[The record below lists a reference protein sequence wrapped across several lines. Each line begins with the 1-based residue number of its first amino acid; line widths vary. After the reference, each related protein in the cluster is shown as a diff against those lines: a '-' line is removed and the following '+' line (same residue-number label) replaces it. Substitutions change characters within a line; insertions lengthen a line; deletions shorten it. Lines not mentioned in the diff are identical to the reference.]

1 MFTPSE
7 QQEFLGPF
15 QHLVVPT
22 YSKRLLEYA
31 DGGGGRGARIGAA
44 SGALVGTVG
53 ASNAQNA
60 AGSRNSSST
69 PTMGS
74 AWHPEDRQSRNMPLR
89 HHYTLPIGYAPQPS
103 YPLQPPLC

>member
-1 MFTPSE
+1 MFTQSE

-44 SGALVGTVG
+44 SGALVGTGVG

-69 PTMGS
+69 PTMGT
-74 AWHPEDRQSRNMPLR
+74 AWHPEARQSRNMPLR
-89 HHYTLPIGYAPQPS
+89 HQLTRSL
-103 YPLQPPLC
+103 